1 VTTADF
7 VRHALDWAFV
17 VCLAYM
23 VGIYAFSLVLA
34 VVSARESRSLIA
46 ESDGEDYAALAES
59 PFSIPVS
66 VIAPVFNEEVV
77 VAGTVTSLLAV
88 EYPEFQVVV
97 VNDGST
103 DGTLEVLKQ
112 AFQLEPVLVP
122 RQDNVA
128 TRLVRAAYR
137 SRADPRLLVID
148 KVNGG
153 KADALNCGLSYSR
166 YRYLCCVDGDTFY
179 NPDALLRAMRLVVK
193 DPARILGVTSM
204 ISVSRHPE
212 AEPRAEKGSVH
223 FDASPIL
230 GFQQLDYVRSFLSN
244 RLGWSRLNFM
254 LCSSGAFALW
264 RRDTIIAAG
273 GFSREFSCE
282 DIEINFRIH
291 ERFLREKQPYR
302 ILALSDMIARTEA
315 PTSAEALIRQRARWQ
330 RVVLETVWHYRRM
343 FANRKYGSVGL
354 VGMPY
359 YVFAE
364 ALAVVFHALAIVA
377 FIGAAVFGQL
387 EFLSFVYLIAI
398 MALSIGILS
407 VVALMIQDLSFREL
421 EYSTLLRLALLAPF
435 DMFLYRPLIFAAEMK
450 GMFQY
455 LRGSK
460 AWDKYKRN
468 VRPEGHGSIARNG
481 TALGS
486 ESK

>member
-1 VTTADF
+1 LIPTDF
-7 VRHALDWAFV
+7 VRHVLDWAFV
-17 VCLAYM
+17 VCLAYLSG
-23 VGIYAFSLVLA
+23 VYLFHVFLTA
-34 VVSARESRSLIA
+34 VSARESRSLIA

-66 VIAPVFNEEVV
+66 VLAPVFNEAVV
-77 VAGTVTSLLAV
+77 VIGTVTSLLAL
-88 EYPEFQVVV
+88 EYPEFEVVV

-103 DGTLEVLKQ
+103 DATLEVLKQ

-122 RQDNVA
+122 RQDIVA
-128 TRLVRAAYR
+128 TEPVRAAYR
-137 SRADPRLLVID
+137 SRTDPRLLVID

-153 KADALNCGLSYSR
+153 KADALNCGLDYAR

-179 NPDALLRAMRLVVK
+179 SPDALLRAMRLVVK

-223 FDASPIL
+223 FDASPIM

-244 RLGWSRLNFM
+244 RLAWSRLNFM

-264 RRDTIIAAG
+264 RRDTIAALG
-273 GFSREFSCE
+273 GFSRDFSCE
-282 DIEINFRIH
+282 DIELNFRIH
-291 ERFLREKQPYR
+291 EHFLREKRPYR

-315 PTSAEALIRQRARWQ
+315 PSNAEALIRQRARWQ
-330 RVVLETVWHYRRM
+330 RVVLETVWHYRKM
-343 FANRKYGSVGL
+343 FANPTYRTVGL
-354 VGMPY
+354 IGMPY

-364 ALAVVFHALAIVA
+364 ALAVVFHALAIIA
-377 FIGAAVFGQL
+377 LIAAVVFGL
-387 EFLSFVYLIAI
+387 IEIAAFAYFIAI
-398 MALSIGILS
+398 VALSIGILS
-407 VVALMIQDLSFREL
+407 VAALLIQDLSFREL
-421 EYSTLLRLALLAPF
+421 EYSTLVRLALLAPL
-435 DMFLYRPLIFAAEMK
+435 DLFLYRPIIFAAELR

-460 AWDKYKRN
+460 AWDKFKRN
-468 VRPEGHGSIARNG
+468 VRPV
-481 TALGS
+481 
-486 ESK
+486 